1 MNEHITQLPRMRT
14 IRCAAAELQIPEHA
28 LRIWI
33 KEGLIPAV
41 YAGNKALINLDLLIA
56 FLQNGGQVNGQQS

>member
-1 MNEHITQLPRMRT
+1 MIEQTTPIPRMRT

-33 KEGLIPAV
+33 KDGLIPAV

-56 FLQNGGQVNGQQS
+56 FLQNGGLINGQQS